1 MAKRILINVMLFGP
15 GGGATHL
22 LHLCSALVKA
32 GAEVT
37 LVSRYAHR
45 NTPLMRTHRDIPIRV
60 VTTPFAQQRRF
71 HRLSTAWALMVWPF
85 LLGSKK
91 YDVLYTWELSPFTRF
106 LSRFVL
112 PGGRILLQRIG
123 EPLAEGSYFDPS
135 LVELLDGLVVESPL
149 QAEAARRGLK
159 QPLPI
164 LALPIIGHCFSAPV
178 RNGHRANE
186 VFQITFLGR
195 YHRDKGIYR
204 LLEIWPTLNVG
215 KAELNFYAW
224 GPEREQ
230 LRASV
235 YDKGLEKEIH
245 VNDAYITPQELSVI
259 LARTDLVV
267 LPSET
272 EGLPVVLMESMAH
285 GVPFVA
291 TDVGATRVLADENP
305 DVRVV
310 PLDNRALSQA
320 IKEMAGAIRSGL
332 VRSDRLQAYYQS
344 RYGYEKLSRRWA
356 EALLTSEPFG
366 EIANRGEELTPE

>member
-22 LHLCSALVKA
+22 LNLCSALVKE

-45 NTPLMRTHRDIPIRV
+45 STPLMQTHRDIPIRV

-71 HRLSTAWALMVWPF
+71 YKLSTAWALFVWPF
-85 LLGSKK
+85 LLGGKK

-106 LSRFVL
+106 LSRFV
-112 PGGRILLQRIG
+112 PEGRTLLQRIG
-123 EPLAEGSYFDPS
+123 EPLAEGSFFDPS
-135 LVELLDGLVVESPL
+135 LVKLLNGLVVESPM

-159 QPLPI
+159 QHVPI
-164 LALPIIGHCFSAPV
+164 LALPVIGHCFSAPS
-178 RNGHRANE
+178 RNGHRGNE
-186 VFQITFLGR
+186 VFQIAFLGR

-204 LLEIWPTLNVG
+204 LLEIWPKLNVG
-215 KAELNFYAW
+215 KAALNFYAW
-224 GPEREQ
+224 GPERER
-230 LRASV
+230 LKASV
-235 YDKGLEKEIH
+235 YDKGLEKEIR
-245 VNDAYITPQELSVI
+245 VNDAYVTPEELSAI
-259 LARTDLVV
+259 LSRTDLVV

-310 PLDNRALSQA
+310 PLDNSALQA
-320 IKEMAGAIRSGL
+320 AIEEMASGIRSGQ
-332 VRSDRLQAYYQS
+332 VRSDRLQAYHQA
-344 RYGYEKLSRRWA
+344 RYGHDTLCRQWT
-356 EALLTSEPFG
+356 EALLNPGQFG
-366 EIANRGEELTPE
+366 EIASRGVKQESPC